1 MERNGKAMST
11 AKVEALAQL
20 KEQFD
25 QWRAARRKGEKIP
38 AQMWDAAISA
48 TSEHGVYPVS
58 RALKLDYAAL
68 KRRAG
73 ELDGSAGMPTPR
85 FVELTAPHGLPVL
98 TQGPEP
104 QCVVEMANA
113 HGATMRL
120 QLHGDALAS
129 LPALCQAFWS
139 AS

>member
-1 MERNGKAMST
+1 MARTGKAMST
-11 AKVEALAQL
+11 ATVEALALL

-38 AQMWDAAISA
+38 PKMWEAAIRA
-48 TSEHGVYPVS
+48 TSEHGVYRVS

-68 KRRAG
+68 KQRAA
-73 ELDGSAGMPTPR
+73 ESDGSAGRPTPR
-85 FVELTAPHGLPVL
+85 FVELAVPHGLPVL

-104 QCVVEMANA
+104 QCVVEMSNA
-113 HGATMRL
+113 HGATMRV
-120 QLHGDALAS
+120 QLHGPALAS
-129 LPALCQAFWS
+129 LPALCQAFWT

>member
-1 MERNGKAMST
+1 MAST
-11 AKVEALAQL
+11 DKAKVEALAQL

-38 AQMWDAAISA
+38 AQMWEAAISA
-48 TSEHGVYPVS
+48 TAGHGVYPVS

-68 KRRAG
+68 KRRAA
-73 ELDGSAGMPTPR
+73 ESEGSAGTPTPR
-85 FVELTAPHGLPVL
+85 FVELAVPHGLPVL

-113 HGATMRL
+113 NGATMRL
-120 QLHGDALAS
+120 QLHGGALAS